1 MFERILF
8 KSSVEFVGDYVLFAA
23 LSAFIRREQL
33 KQVGAATGQNHPMGR
48 NLPLAHLIDEQQP
61 TKGKNNRKKKKK
73 CISQS
78 IAKRLPS
85 VGRLIIIE
93 HYSAPGSDIVE

>member
-61 TKGKNNRKKKKK
+61 TKGKNKRKKEEEMHKPIDSKKAAI
-73 CISQS
+73 CWASHHHRALFGAWQ
-78 IAKRLPS
+78 RH
-85 VGRLIIIE
+85 R
-93 HYSAPGSDIVE
+93 